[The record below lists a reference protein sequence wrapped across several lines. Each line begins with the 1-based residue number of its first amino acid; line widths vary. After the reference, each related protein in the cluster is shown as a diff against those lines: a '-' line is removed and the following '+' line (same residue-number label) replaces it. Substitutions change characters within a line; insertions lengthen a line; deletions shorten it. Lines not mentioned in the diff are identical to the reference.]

1 MFQIFSVAAGFLFFL
16 LNSRNNLGFIPLRDY
31 KFFIDRVMEVSVCY
45 E

>member
-1 MFQIFSVAAGFLFFL
+1 

-31 KFFIDRVMEVSVCY
+31 KFFIDRVLEVDLRH